1 MCSTHPLPRVP
12 RIETACPG
20 CCLLSYAPPAA
31 EVLGAFQ
38 AAVVALEQLLLEDDS
53 CGLPGVQYQLVSW
66 QVGSRRGRQGG
77 PVAYSCSLGGGLG
90 VYCKL

>member
-1 MCSTHPLPRVP
+1 M
-12 RIETACPG
+12 ACDWLLLVAHGP
-20 CCLLSYAPPAA
+20 CLLA

-66 QVGSRRGRQGG
+66 QVGAGGKGRDLC
-77 PVAYSCSLGGGLG
+77 SCRLGARQ
-90 VYCKL
+90 